1 MSAPLKMTPREVQL
15 LAEALTQFTQTTR
28 STGVRFDSYESAR
41 LRVSDESTLDVR
53 WDDEEHEYVIDDQVG
68 S

>member
-1 MSAPLKMTPREVQL
+1 MTPREVQL
-15 LAEALTQFTQTTR
+15 LAEALTEFTQTTR